1 MGEPPIEGNAFTAD
15 DGVVNIDSLSDEFA
29 RDHTDALR

>member
-1 MGEPPIEGNAFTAD
+1 MGGPPIEGNAFTTG
-15 DGVVNIDSLSDEFA
+15 DGVVDTSNLSDEFA